1 MIDALVIFACA
12 VSVWTNVLVLRAKG
26 HLHPIRRLRGQPK
39 NPRPPSL
46 TTLP

>member
-1 MIDALVIFACA
+1 MTTALIVFVCAC
-12 VSVWTNVLVLRAKG
+12 SVTTDVLVLRAKG
-26 HLHPIRRLRGQPK
+26 HLHPIQRLRGKPK